1 MSDLPDL
8 DLLVLPGMPEALAS
22 REIAT
27 VYRLLSKHGVPQRQ
41 IAAATGQSQSEVCEI
56 LKGRQVQAYDV
67 LVRICEGLGVP
78 REVMGLGFG
87 AYAVDSPARQPDGED
102 EADVLRR
109 QFAHLLALAGAAVVG
124 TPIPGVGELLANP
137 RMPDQVSDVPSRVG
151 RADVEVVRDLTRA
164 VADAA
169 RSVGGQAG
177 AATSLAGWADQLLL
191 ARASDTARQ
200 ALLSALADL
209 HVIAAWACHDSYAP
223 GPAHHH
229 FSQAV
234 RMATEA
240 QDSYRASYAL
250 RHAAMMLI
258 DRGQPNNALKLV
270 QLAELHL
277 TDMPRDDPRVAP
289 LRSWLAVIGALAQAE
304 VAAGTDTAAARRV
317 KSDLARAR
325 DGWVPPTVHG
335 RADFDLITALAFLQ
349 IGAIDTAEEMA
360 ATSVKIFAAGTDR
373 REGILADITLARV
386 HLHMGDRDGS
396 RLAAQAISAV
406 TPLRSGVA
414 RAGLGPLADVL
425 DSSKRSDLREL
436 ARRARQVTTTR
447 V

>member
-1 MSDLPDL
+1 
-8 DLLVLPGMPEALAS
+8 MPEALAS
-22 REIAT
+22 RDIAT
-27 VYRLLSKHGVPQRQ
+27 VYRLLTKHGVPQRQ
-41 IAAATGQSQSEVCEI
+41 IAAATGQSQSEICEI
-56 LKGRQVQAYDV
+56 RKGRQVQAYDV

-78 REVMGLGFG
+78 REAMGLGFG
-87 AYAVDSPARQPDGED
+87 AYPVDSPAPQPGGED

-109 QFAHLLALAGAAVVG
+109 QFAHLLALAGAAAVG
-124 TPIPGVGELLANP
+124 APIPGVGELLADP
-137 RMPDQVSDVPSRVG
+137 RMPGQISDVPSRVG

-169 RSVGGQAG
+169 RTVGGQAG
-177 AATSLAGWADQLLL
+177 AATSLAGWADQLLR

-223 GPAHHH
+223 GLAHHH

-234 RMATEA
+234 GMATEA

-277 TDMPRDDPRVAP
+277 TDGPRDDPRVAP
-289 LRSWLAVIGALAQAE
+289 LRSWLAVIGVLAQAE
-304 VAAGTDTAAARRV
+304 MAAGADTAAGHRV
-317 KSDLARAR
+317 RSDLARAR
-325 DGWVPPTVHG
+325 DGWVPPTLHG
-335 RADFDLITALAFLQ
+335 RADFDLVTALACLH
-349 IGAIDTAEEMA
+349 IGAIDTAEAMA

-373 REGILADITLARV
+373 REGILADITLAR
-386 HLHMGDRDGS
+386 LHVQAGEPDGP
-396 RLAAQAISAV
+396 RLVEQAISAV
-406 TPLRSGVA
+406 TPLCSGVA

-425 DSSKRSDLREL
+425 DSSKRADLREL
-436 ARRARQVTTTR
+436 ARRARQVATTR
-447 V
+447 RI